1 MHMTSFDRLTALE
14 NAVFYSGTNALAI
27 LDGASIPGLL
37 SLLYQ
42 PGTEFECL
50 QGGDLPPDLAEVAPY
65 LVQLERGMP
74 LLARMLQSGWGQHW
88 GIILQTRADL
98 TAVRRHFRP
107 LLIVHDESGTP
118 MRFRYYDPRVLS
130 VYLPTCN
137 PGELVELFG
146 PVDSF
151 LVESGDRF
159 ESFALADGK
168 LKRRK
173 VPETAMG
180 ERA

>member
-1 MHMTSFDRLTALE
+1 MTSTDRLTALE
-14 NAVFYSGTNALAI
+14 NAVFLRDTNAFAI

-42 PGTEFECL
+42 PGVEFECL
-50 QGGDLPPDLAEVAPY
+50 QGGDLAPDEAEVAPY
-65 LVQLERGMP
+65 LVRLERGMP

-88 GIILQTRADL
+88 GIILQAKGDL
-98 TAVRRHFRP
+98 AAVRRHFRP
-107 LLIVHDESGTP
+107 LLIVHDEAGTP

-130 VYLPTCN
+130 VYLPTCS
-137 PGELVELFG
+137 PGELAELFG
-146 PVDSF
+146 PASSF

-159 ESFALADGK
+159 ESFALAEGK
-168 LKRRK
+168 LKRRR
-173 VPETAMG
+173 VPEIPTG